1 MTFHSLDFVVFFLV
15 VTTVYWRLSHEAQ
28 NWWLL
33 VASYLFYGWIEP
45 WFCLLLA
52 GTTLVDWWV
61 ALKMEPLRE
70 PATGNRQPRP
80 SDEQPGADEAN
91 SKWSR
96 RTWLVVSLVSNLTV
110 LGFFKYFNFFVGSVQ
125 AAFGRLGIEAPLPLL
140 QIVLPVGISF
150 YTFQSLSYTIDVYRG
165 RLGASRSLRDFALF
179 VAFFPQLVAGPIER
193 AEALL
198 PRVQHPRVFN
208 LVVAR
213 DALVLMAW
221 GFFKKLVIADNVG
234 IIANRVFSI
243 EDPGFEMLWAGVFAF
258 GLQIFADFSAYTDI
272 ARGCARWLG
281 FDLMKNFDHPYL
293 AMSPSD
299 FWRRWH
305 ISLSSWFRDYLYIPL
320 GGSRH
325 GLART
330 LLNVMLTFVISGLW
344 HGAAWNFVLWGA
356 FHGLLLVVQR
366 LWGAIRG
373 VSRHAGR
380 PRLPLWRALPQWAVM
395 FLLVHIGWLMFR
407 ESDAAMLWRDL
418 TLMPGTAPL
427 AERQAGLY
435 LFLVAL
441 TFSLPLWAHS
451 LWTAWHGSS
460 YSDRPAVREAEVSA
474 GTIAWQAV
482 AVSLMFATILVLR
495 SRTSL
500 DFIYFAF

>member
-1 MTFHSLDFVVFFLV
+1 MTFHSLDYVAFFVLV
-15 VTTVYWRLSHEAQ
+15 TAVYWRLSHGMQ
-28 NWWLL
+28 NWFLL
-33 VASYLFYGWIEP
+33 GASYLFYGWIHP

-52 GTTLVDWWV
+52 GTTIVDWWV
-61 ALKMEPLRE
+61 ALRMSGDTRVPLPMGRGW
-70 PATGNRQPRP
+70 T
-80 SDEQPGADEAN
+80 
-91 SKWSR
+91 R
-96 RTWLVVSLVSNLTV
+96 RTWLVISLVSNLTV
-110 LGFFKYFNFFVGSVQ
+110 LGFFKYYNFFVDSVQ
-125 AAFGRLGIEAPLPLL
+125 ASLGALGLEAPLPVL

-165 RLGASRSLRDFALF
+165 RLAASRSLRDFALF

-234 IIANRVFSI
+234 IIANRVFAMK
-243 EDPGFEMLWAGVFAF
+243 DPGFEILWAGVFAF

-272 ARGCARWLG
+272 ARGTARWLG

-293 AMSPSD
+293 AVSPSD

-325 GLART
+325 GLPRT
-330 LLNVMLTFVISGLW
+330 LANVMITFVVSGLW
-344 HGAAWNFVLWGA
+344 HGAAWNFALWGT
-356 FHGLLLVVQR
+356 FHGLLLVGQR
-366 LWGAIRG
+366 LWSAARG
-373 VSRHAGR
+373 HARHAGR
-380 PRLPLWRALPQWAVM
+380 GRPPLWRAVPQWAAMYV
-395 FLLVHIGWLMFR
+395 LVHIGWLLFR
-407 ESDAAMLWRDL
+407 EGDAAMLWRDL
-418 TLMPGTAPL
+418 ALVPGQAPV
-427 AERQAGLY
+427 AERLAGLY
-435 LFLVAL
+435 LFLIAF
-441 TFSLPLWAHS
+441 TFSVPLWAHS
-451 LWTAWHGSS
+451 LWTAWQGRS
-460 YSDRPAVREAEVSA
+460 YSERPARHEADVPA
-474 GTIAWQAV
+474 RTIAWQAL
-482 AVSLMFATILVLR
+482 AVGVMLAAILVLR

>member
-1 MTFHSLDFVVFFLV
+1 MTFHSLDFAAFFLI
-15 VTTVYWRLSHEAQ
+15 VTAVYWRLSHRAQ
-28 NWWLL
+28 NWFLL
-33 VASYLFYGWIEP
+33 VASYLFYGWFEP

-52 GTTLVDWWV
+52 GTTLVDWY
-61 ALKMEPLRE
+61 AGLRMDPDASM
-70 PATGNRQPRP
+70 PAEAYANPAV
-80 SDEQPGADEAN
+80 DERA
-91 SKWSR
+91 R
-96 RTWLVVSLVSNLTV
+96 RRWWLVLSLVSNLTV
-110 LGFFKYFNFFVGSVQ
+110 LGFFKYFNFFVESVE
-125 AAFGRLGIEAPLPLL
+125 AGLGALGIATSLPVLKV
-140 QIVLPVGISF
+140 VLPVGISF

-165 RLGASRSLRDFALF
+165 RLRACRPLRDFALF

-193 AEALL
+193 AEALI
-198 PRVQHPRVFN
+198 PRVLSPRVFN

-221 GFFKKLVIADNVG
+221 GLFKKLVIADNVG
-234 IIANRVFSI
+234 VIANRVFSMK
-243 EDPGFEMLWAGVFAF
+243 DPGFEMLWAGVFAF
-258 GLQIFADFSAYTDI
+258 GIQIYADFSAYTDI

-293 AMSPSD
+293 AVSPSD

-325 GLART
+325 GLPRT
-330 LLNVMLTFVISGLW
+330 LLNVMITFVISGLW

-356 FHGLLLVVQR
+356 FHGTLLVIERGWRAV
-366 LWGAIRG
+366 RG
-373 VSRHAGR
+373 VGRHAGR
-380 PRLPLWRALPQWAVM
+380 HRLPVWRALPQWAVM
-395 FLLVHIGWLMFR
+395 FVLVHIGWLMFR
-407 ESDAAMLWRDL
+407 EADAAMLWRDL
-418 TLMPGTAPL
+418 TLVPGTAPL

-441 TFSLPLWAHS
+441 TLSLPLWAHS
-451 LWTAWHGSS
+451 LWTLWHGRS
-460 YSDRPAVREAEVSA
+460 YSDRPAVREAEIP
-474 GTIAWQAV
+474 GTTIAWQAL
-482 AVSLMFATILVLR
+482 ALGIMFATILVLR